1 MIGLVFSSTGY
12 APAGRPTQSPTTP
25 QRAAVS
31 TNIRMNAAGC
41 TETVD
46 FTGGKIRP
54 QRDVVDDQ
62 MRPRPDIEWLQLR
75 ERLENEFGIDDSDLK
90 KYDEIPED
98 AVLAAYEMMQLC
110 RQFENACNQAYMQG
124 NIRGFMHLDNG
135 QESIPAML
143 ADFINKDDIKYS
155 YYREHT
161 HALASGID
169 PGAIMAELFAKD
181 TGTCRGTGGS
191 MHIYD
196 VDTHFQ
202 GGWALVSEQ
211 LPYAAGAARSILLDR
226 ELGQAKD
233 GDDRMTVV
241 FCGEGGSQN
250 GRMAETLNAAA
261 KENLPLLFVVI
272 DNGRAINTFTQD
284 VAKNSDVY
292 LQGQHY
298 GVPASRSTAP
308 TWSTSSRRAVPS
320 PTTCATRARPSCRST
335 PTASWVTPRPTP
347 STSAGV
353 RWRSAGRAPSVTRS
367 SYSRRPI
374 SRPR

>member
-1 MIGLVFSSTGY
+1 MLGLVFSSTGY

-31 TNIRMNAAGC
+31 TNIRMNVAGG

-298 GVPASRSTAP
+298 GVPGIKVDGSDLVDVLKTG
-308 TWSTSSRRAVPS
+308 RAVSDYVRNTGPAILQIHTYRFMGHS
-320 PTTCATRARPSCRST
+320 PADPEHEPA
-335 PTASWVTPRPTP
+335 
-347 STSAGV
+347 V
-353 RWRSAGRAPSVTRS
+353 RWRSAGRAPSATRS
-367 SYSRRPI
+367 SSSSRPI